1 MSRLSAVT
9 IQRNLTTRIF
19 GHPVYYYPKIDSTN
33 TALKSL
39 ANAGAPEGTLAIANE
54 QSAGRGRFKRRWRAP
69 GGSSLLTSLL
79 FRPVF
84 LPPSRAQHLMMLCA
98 LAAADA
104 VAAETGISADLKW
117 PNDLMHKGRKLAGF
131 LSEMSFSGSKLEWV
145 VVGMGLN
152 VNLNF
157 SAFSKPDQDSNI
169 PLAQTAVSLQM
180 ITGHQ
185 VSRLPLLRAY
195 LAGVEQRY
203 SALQAG
209 ASPYAEWRARL
220 TTLGQKITVSGS
232 SSILRG
238 LAKDVAED
246 GTLLLKPAGGQ
257 VKRVAAGDVS
267 IAKKEHSGCEPK

>member
-1 MSRLSAVT
+1 MAHLSAVT

-19 GHPVYYYPKIDSTN
+19 GHPVHYYPKIDSTN

-39 ANAGAPEGTLAIANE
+39 ADAGAPEGTLAIANE

-79 FRPVF
+79 FRPAF
-84 LPPSRAQHLMMLCA
+84 LPPFRAQHLMMLCA

-104 VAAETGISADLKW
+104 VAAETGIAADLKW
-117 PNDLMHKGRKLAGF
+117 PNDLMHQGRKLAGL
-131 LSEMSFSGSKLEWV
+131 LSEMSFSGSELEWV

-152 VNLNF
+152 VNLDF
-157 SAFSKPDQDSNI
+157 SAFSKPDKDSAI
-169 PLAQTAVSLQM
+169 PLAQTAISLQM
-180 ITGHQ
+180 ITGHP

-209 ASPYAEWRARL
+209 VSPYTEWRARL
-220 TTLGQKITVSGS
+220 MTLGQEITVSGAGRT
-232 SSILRG
+232 LRG
-238 LAKDVAED
+238 LAEDVDESGA
-246 GTLLLKPAGGQ
+246 LLLKRASGQ
-257 VKRVAAGDVS
+257 TERVLAGDVS
-267 IAKKEHSGCEPK
+267 VVKKY